1 MGRKN
6 SKYICIFPPDLN
18 PTSTI
23 SDLRKRA
30 GRESAYTPYI
40 YIPKSCN
47 LQRIDS
53 RCFLFKFKLILDT
66 VN

>member
-40 YIPKSCN
+40 YISQKVAICSALTVDVFYLN
-47 LQRIDS
+47 L
-53 RCFLFKFKLILDT
+53 
-66 VN
+66 N